1 MGELSV
7 QALNDLLADENGL
20 FSIPEV
26 NVNEVWP
33 RIFVG
38 DASIAQDVSGLQR
51 LGVTH
56 ILNAAEGQSF
66 MHVDTGATF
75 YQGSGITYLG
85 LRANDRP
92 HYNLANHFEEAATFI
107 EEALDQENGQVLV
120 HCREGYSRSPT
131 LVMAYLMLRHGMRA
145 CEAVSVVRA
154 RRAVGPN
161 DGFLKQLVTLDR
173 LLRNQVRDPEGSGK
187 GVTHDVPSTDTAVQ

>member
-1 MGELSV
+1 MSELSV
-7 QALNDLLADENGL
+7 QALNDLLADEHG
-20 FSIPEV
+20 FFAMPEV

-38 DASIAQDVSGLQR
+38 DASIAQDVPGLQR

-66 MHVDTGATF
+66 MHVDTGAMF
-75 YQGSGITYLG
+75 YQGSGITYFG

-107 EEALDQENGQVLV
+107 EEALGQKKGRVLV
-120 HCREGYSRSPT
+120 HCREGYSRSPA
-131 LVMAYLMLRHGMRA
+131 LVMAYLMLRQGMRA
-145 CEAVSVVRA
+145 REAVSVVRA
-154 RRAVGPN
+154 CRAVGPN

-173 LLRNQVRDPEGSGK
+173 CLRDRVKDPSGSGE
-187 GVTHDVPSTDTAVQ
+187 GVTHDVPPTDTAVQ